1 MSIDRN
7 EMTLLLN
14 KASSGDSSA
23 SARLIEVVYDQLR
36 ALAGSYAGGRDANQ
50 TLHPTAL
57 VHEAFIKL
65 VQSPGVQYNDR
76 GHFFAVAALAMRQ
89 ILADHARKK
98 RAIKRGG
105 GEGIHTIEQPT
116 NWDRLD
122 VVPKSGAEGLDPV
135 ALDDVLT
142 ELEQV
147 DARRYK
153 VVLLRFFAGMEV
165 AQVAAHM
172 GVSASTVEADWRA
185 ARAWLAVKLGS

>member
-1 MSIDRN
+1 MSVDRQ

-14 KASSGDSSA
+14 KASGGDASA

-36 ALAGSYAGGRDANQ
+36 ALAGSYAGGRASNQ

-65 VQSPGVQYNDR
+65 VHSPGVQYNDR

-98 RAIKRGG
+98 RALKRGG
-105 GEGIHTIEQPT
+105 DNVLEQPT

-122 VVPKSGAEGLDPV
+122 VVPKSGAEGLDPI

-142 ELEQV
+142 ELEKV
-147 DARRYK
+147 DERRYK

-165 AQVAAHM
+165 ADVARHL
-172 GVSASTVEADWRA
+172 GVSVSTVEADWRA
-185 ARAWLAVKLGS
+185 ARAWLAVKLAS